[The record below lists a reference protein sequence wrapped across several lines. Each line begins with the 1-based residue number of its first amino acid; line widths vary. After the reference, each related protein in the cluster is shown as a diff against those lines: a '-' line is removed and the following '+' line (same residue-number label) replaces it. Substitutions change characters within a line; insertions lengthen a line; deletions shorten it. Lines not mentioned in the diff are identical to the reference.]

1 MTNNTWTLVP
11 LLKILFVS
19 NSQCWWMCQ
28 TFIKMMNSIH
38 ILVVVRLGFRSGNYL
53 GLSGN

>member
-28 TFIKMMNSIH
+28 TFIKRMNSIH